1 MRIILVFWPVTDS
14 IFDSRYRQ
22 KPKAMEYNNAHNCFG
37 PALVSKHIFQPCLS
51 FWAWACNWS
60 IWRAT
65 QAPAWTFD
73 PVFLMTP
80 ILVTMCLFTPALEKT
95 TQAHCIG

>member
-1 MRIILVFWPVTDS
+1 MAFLMRIILVFWPVTNS

-37 PALVSKHIFQPCLS
+37 PALVSKHIFKPFWS

-65 QAPAWTFD
+65 QGPDWTFD
-73 PVFLMTP
+73 PRVPNDTNSGHFVHFHSNP
-80 ILVTMCLFTPALEKT
+80 
-95 TQAHCIG
+95 